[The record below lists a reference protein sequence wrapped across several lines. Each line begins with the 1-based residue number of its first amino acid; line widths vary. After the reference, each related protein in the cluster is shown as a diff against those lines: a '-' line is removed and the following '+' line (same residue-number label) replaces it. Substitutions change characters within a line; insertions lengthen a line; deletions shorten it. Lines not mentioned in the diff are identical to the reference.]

1 MTLQRE
7 REREGENSLE
17 KPHNGKNKSTVLE
30 YRWIYIHGNKAGD
43 PISFSFEQQPSLSS
57 RCKFPE
63 DLSKHAKIAFSQGN
77 AILTLEINRS
87 MVWGGILLGY
97 NRVITEIETKRDG
110 KCKFDWKGKVLQKC
124 LFLNFRQSA
133 LPLFICFSSLFL
145 LFLVSCKKLCELKEN
160 FKNNVFVVKY
170 LLIRSK
176 VKL

>member
-133 LPLFICFSSLFL
+133 LPLFICFSSLFF
-145 LFLVSCKKLCELKEN
+145 LFLL
-160 FKNNVFVVKY
+160 VVKNY
-170 LLIRSK
+170 ANWKKILKIMYSSL
-176 VKL
+176 